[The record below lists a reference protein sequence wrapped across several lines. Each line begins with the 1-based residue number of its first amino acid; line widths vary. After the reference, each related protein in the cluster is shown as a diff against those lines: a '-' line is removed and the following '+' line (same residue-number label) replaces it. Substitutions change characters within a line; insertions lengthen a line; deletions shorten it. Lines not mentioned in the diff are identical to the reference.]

1 MKVGARCCALRE
13 YVTFRPRRHSD
24 VLSFEPC
31 PAEARSPSRLWND
44 QTPPRRPDC
53 PIRQSPRVGEAPNP
67 LWKRL
72 AHSMCGKRDH
82 GQLSYEIG
90 PGRRTLQMDEGG
102 GKRRAVMAAVSQH
115 EIIKGCRSYDPDEKA
130 KKGNDHRFMYGSPP
144 LRRHPQS
151 SSASRLTA
159 GAFGFLTFTCGK
171 HRPSSLRPPAPAI
184 SR

>member
-1 MKVGARCCALRE
+1 LKVGARCCALRE

-44 QTPPRRPDC
+44 KTPPRRPGC

-130 KKGNDHRFMYGSPP
+130 KKGNDHRFVYGSPP

-151 SSASRLTA
+151 SSASRFTA
-159 GAFGFLTFTCGK
+159 GAFGCGK